1 MKQDMYQEVT
11 NKVIEMMETHGADWV
26 NPFARKGQSLRPFN
40 VTSKKAY
47 KGINTLLLGWTDYA
61 SPVWGTYKQW
71 SEKGCQ
77 VRKGQKATGIVFWQ
91 FIEKIAE
98 DGRKETIP
106 FMRSYSV
113 FNAEQVEGFTIAQQE
128 EQTAVEDIQTAEQ
141 FFSQLPAHVKHSQE
155 GKAFY
160 SPSGDYIHMPN
171 KAVFEATP
179 TSTATECYYSTMA
192 HELTHW
198 TGAKHRL
205 DRLTGDTFG
214 SEGYARE
221 ELVAELGAALLCAHL
236 QISTMPRP
244 DHAQYINGWIKR
256 LSENKREF
264 VSAASAAAKAV
275 DFLLNTAAIQG
286 SVSEAA

>member
-26 NPFARKGQSLRPFN
+26 NPFARKGRSLSPFN

-47 KGINTLLLGWTDYA
+47 KGINTLLLGWSQYA

-71 SEKGCQ
+71 NEKGCQ

-91 FIEKIAE
+91 FIEKTDE
-98 DGRKETIP
+98 DGRKQKIP

-113 FNAEQVEGFTIAQQE
+113 FNAEQVDGFTIGQQE
-128 EQTAVEDIQTAEQ
+128 EQNDVEDIQTAEH
-141 FFSQLPAHVKHSQE
+141 FFSQIPANIKHSQE

-160 SPSGDYIHMPN
+160 SPFGDYVHMPQ
-171 KAVFEATP
+171 KSLFEATP
-179 TSTATECYYSTMA
+179 TSTATECYYSTLA

-205 DRLTGDTFG
+205 DRLTGDAFG

-221 ELVAELGAALLCAHL
+221 ELVAEVGAALLCAHL
-236 QISTMPRP
+236 QISATPRP
-244 DHAQYINGWIKR
+244 DHAKYINGWIRR
-256 LSENKREF
+256 LSDNKREF

-275 DFLLNTAAIQG
+275 DFLLNTEEVQG